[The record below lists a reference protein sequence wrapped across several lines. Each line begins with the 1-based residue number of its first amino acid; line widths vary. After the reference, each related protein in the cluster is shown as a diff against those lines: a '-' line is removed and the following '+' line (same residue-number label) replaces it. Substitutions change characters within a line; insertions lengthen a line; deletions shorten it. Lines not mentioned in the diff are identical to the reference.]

1 MGSVKIDLIFRL
13 LKKEQVSDEWKY
25 GIINPTHKKE
35 YSVLCKQLQNSR
47 FRWAGH
53 VARMEEGR
61 IVFKILR
68 GRPKPTGKRLLGRP
82 RRRWGDNIIKDLEEI
97 GKLV

>member
-53 VARMEEGR
+53 VARMEKDGR
-61 IVFKILR
+61 ALKILTAKPR
-68 GRPKPTGKRLLGRP
+68 GKILLGR
-82 RRRWGDNIIKDLEEI
+82 RRRRYKDNIRI
-97 GKLV
+97 GRK